1 MTEQVDDICVRI
13 VNPRFLELVCSEIKA
28 AGGALPFDRYME
40 LALYHPQFGYY
51 THPGKRIGKDGDFI
65 TSVSTG
71 RCFGM
76 LLARHLAT
84 PIRRLAVS
92 GGDLL
97 LVEPGAESGDLA
109 VDMMNELA
117 RVLPEDIYNRLCY
130 VACEPI
136 LSKKKSLME
145 RFEGVGGGRFRV
157 ISGWQELTASRGVL
171 IANEFLDA
179 MPVKRLRWRN
189 GTWLELC
196 VGNGGEG
203 ENEFNEIEQLIEE
216 QELKSVI
223 DSLPVTLEDGF
234 TIEVN
239 MGLERWFDDLSRA
252 FEMLYCC
259 LIDYGLSVDEVFD
272 PVRKTGTLRGYVRHR
287 MCDSLLAAPGITDLT
302 AHVNFERVR
311 VTAQSAGFE
320 AISFTDQHRLLVNAA
335 KSWLLEIEADGLPD
349 AETVKL
355 LQQFKSLSHPAM
367 MGAVFKVLEMS
378 KGMPEGD
385 HCVSIR

>member
-13 VNPRFLELVCSEIKA
+13 VNPRFLELIRSEIKA

-65 TSVSTG
+65 TSVSIG

-84 PIRRLAVS
+84 PIRRLAAS

-97 LVEPGAESGDLA
+97 LVEPGAENGDLA

-136 LSKKKSLME
+136 GLKKKSLMQ
-145 RFEGVGGGRFRV
+145 RLDGVGDGRFRV

-171 IANEFLDA
+171 IANECLDA

-196 VGNGGEG
+196 VGNDREG
-203 ENEFNEIEQLIEE
+203 ENEFNEVEQLIEE
-216 QELKSVI
+216 QELESVTNA
-223 DSLPVTLEDGF
+223 LPVTLEDGF

-252 FEMLYCC
+252 FEMLHCC
-259 LIDYGLSVDEVFD
+259 LIDYGLWGDEVFD
-272 PVRKTGTLRGYVRHR
+272 PVRKSGTLRGYVRHR

-302 AHVNFERVR
+302 AHVDFERVR
-311 VTAQSAGFE
+311 VTAQSTGFE
-320 AISFTDQHRLLVNAA
+320 VISFTDQHRWLVNAA
-335 KSWLLEIEADGLPD
+335 KAWLLEIEAKGLPD

-355 LQQFKSLSHPAM
+355 LRQFQTLSHPTM
-367 MGAVFKVLEMS
+367 MGSVFKVLEMS
-378 KGMPEGD
+378 KGMPAGD
-385 HCVSIR
+385 H